1 MRILHAAVCVSAVLV
16 ISFPLG
22 LDSCA
27 VGGTLPVFSTTQRP
41 GDDGQFFRGKL
52 GVLRQSY
59 RSKYLIAAFRILSG
73 VPLTAGEMKS
83 LSEDPYYN
91 GYKSLTPAQDRWFEN
106 RSRLDASFR
115 RGTTYMGNSWGKRE
129 SLQWVENCHDDAF
142 LNATKTLEQLRKR
155 WGNGDPRTFD
165 WVAAQDRVFSLC
177 SGSGYMADGT
187 IGFPDPPNP
196 KMDPLL
202 ASHRRYQIAASY
214 FYTGQY
220 RVASVAFEK
229 IAKEPGSPWREM
241 APYLVARSLLR
252 AMNFTQD
259 PTARRESKE
268 KLLAILKD
276 RKQQRWHKASS
287 RLLHFWQL
295 QVEPEARFAELGK
308 ELERLYGDD
317 IGQGA
322 TDFVYLLN
330 KQSPRYGPLTELVKS
345 NDLAAWMLC
354 MDPYMN
360 GAAEHAILRWKKTH
374 HPAWL
379 IAALINAKD
388 PDLPTLLA
396 DAKKI
401 SPSSLAYESVAYY
414 ATFREARRGNKEQAR
429 QWADRAVSQNL
440 QRSTRNLILEFRTLV
455 ARNWNDF
462 VTHGLRRPEPKILM
476 GERGESPASGT
487 GLATGDAPVFDE
499 DVIDAFNRLVP
510 LSLWIDAV
518 SNPIVPPHMQLRIAK
533 SAWLRAIV
541 LNRMTDARNL
551 MQRII
556 ELEPQAAE
564 AGQRFLAA
572 SNLEEARFAAVYL
585 VMLDP
590 QLVPAIPMFNQ
601 PTTVLG
607 KARYFHTWGWI
618 YSNPYLSPQEQP
630 KILDLGFLSASQK
643 AEHTAEWKLL
653 QASEKWAGTFLA
665 RTTLDWVGKHPN
677 DPLVPEVLHRAVMVT
692 GFRSDGGENGK
703 YSEQAF
709 NLLHRKFP
717 KSPWTARTKYW
728 YK

>member
-1 MRILHAAVCVSAVLV
+1 MRILHAAVWVSAVLV

-27 VGGTLPVFSTTQRP
+27 GGGTLPVFSTTQRP
-41 GDDGQFFRGKL
+41 GDEGQFFRGKL

-73 VPLTAGEMKS
+73 LALTAGEIKS

-91 GYKSLTPAQDRWFEN
+91 GYKTLTPAQDRWFEN
-106 RSRLDASFR
+106 RSKLDASFQ
-115 RGTTYMGNSWGKRE
+115 RGSTYMGTSWGKRE

-142 LNATKTLEQLRKR
+142 LNAARTLEQLRKR
-155 WGNGDPRTFD
+155 WGNGDPRTSA

-177 SGSGYMADGT
+177 SGSGYMVDGT
-187 IGFPDPPNP
+187 IGFPDPPDAR
-196 KMDPLL
+196 MDPLL
-202 ASHRRYQIAASY
+202 AAHRRYQIAASY

-276 RKQQRWHKASS
+276 PKQQRWHKASS

-295 QVEPEARFAELGK
+295 QVEPEVRFAELGK
-308 ELERLYGDD
+308 ELVRPYGDD

-322 TDFVYLLN
+322 TDFAYLLN
-330 KQSPRYGPLTELVKS
+330 KQSPPYGPLTETLKK
-345 NDLAAWMLC
+345 DALAAWMMC
-354 MDPYMN
+354 IYGRTN
-360 GAAEHAILRWKKTH
+360 ETAEHAASQWKKTH
-374 HPAWL
+374 NPAWL
-379 IAALINAKD
+379 IAALMNAKD
-388 PDLPTLLA
+388 PDLPALLS
-396 DAKKI
+396 DATKI
-401 SPSSLAYESVAYY
+401 SPSSPAYESVVYY

-429 QWADRAVSQNL
+429 QWADGALHQNL
-440 QRSTRNLILEFRTLV
+440 QRSTRNLILGERTLV
-455 ARNWNDF
+455 AKNWNDF
-462 VTHGLRRPEPKILM
+462 LTHGLRRPEPKILM

-487 GLATGDAPVFDE
+487 GLATGDAQVFDA

-533 SAWLRAIV
+533 AAWLRAIV
-541 LNRMTDARNL
+541 LNRMTNSRNL
-551 MQRII
+551 MQRMI

-564 AGQRFLAA
+564 GGARFLAA
-572 SNLEEARFAAVYL
+572 SNLEEARFAAVHL

-590 QLVPAIPMFNQ
+590 QLLPAIPRLGE
-601 PTTVLG
+601 PSTVLG
-607 KARYFHTWGWI
+607 KARYFNTRGWTF
-618 YSNPYLSPQEQP
+618 SNYQDQP
-630 KILDLGFLSASQK
+630 TILDLSFLP
-643 AEHTAEWKLL
+643 AEHQAEHVAEWKLL

-665 RTTLDWVGKHPN
+665 RTTLDWVAKHPN

-692 GFRSDGGENGK
+692 GFRSDGGQNGK
-703 YSEQAF
+703 YSQEAF
-709 NLLHRKFP
+709 NLLHRKYP